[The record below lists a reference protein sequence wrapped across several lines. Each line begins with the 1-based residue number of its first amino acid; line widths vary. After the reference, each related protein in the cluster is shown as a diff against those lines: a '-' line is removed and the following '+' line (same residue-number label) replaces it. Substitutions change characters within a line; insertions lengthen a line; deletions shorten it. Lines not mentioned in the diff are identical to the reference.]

1 MPSCAQSRRRA
12 ASKNRRRRRSVLVAL
27 AALAAMLA
35 AVFFVPVTILVTI
48 TKNEGDSAA
57 STRLRLRWLVFS
69 WSSKTSNTE
78 GRRPGAD
85 VVKPSR
91 RRRRRRRRAFGIRAA
106 LTSPGLLR
114 RVLRFAAGMARWIRP
129 DRVRLRGRV
138 GFDDPADTG
147 MVLGWLCALR
157 TVAPE
162 AHWLDARL
170 QPEFGGEALAGRAV
184 LRWSRSIASL
194 LWLFVR
200 FCASPVVWR
209 AARAGF
215 NDRF

>member
-12 ASKNRRRRRSVLVAL
+12 ARRNRRRRRAVLVAL
-27 AALAAMLA
+27 AVLAALLA
-35 AVFFVPVTILVTI
+35 AVFFLPVTILVTI

-69 WSSKTSNTE
+69 WSSRTSKTE
-78 GRRPGAD
+78 GRRTGED

-91 RRRRRRRRAFGIRAA
+91 RRRRHRRAFGIRAA
-106 LTSPGLLR
+106 LTSPALLR

-138 GFDDPADTG
+138 GFEDPADTG

-162 AHWLDARL
+162 AHWLDARI
-170 QPEFGGEALAGRAV
+170 QPEFGGKALAGRAA

-200 FCASPVVWR
+200 FCASPVIWR